1 LEHAARCS
9 LSALIANN
17 AASVRGRTCPALFLR
32 DHIHKVHSASILQIN
47 VSPGGV
53 PKRPIPTGVVTSL
66 GIAGDKQAHPQIHG
80 GPRQAILIVT
90 SEGIDELKEQ
100 GFPLYHGALGENLTT
115 RGLDRR
121 SMRIG
126 QRYRIGEVL
135 LEITKIRAPCDTLN
149 PYGPGIQKAVYDQDV
164 KAGNSASPRWGL
176 SGFYASVL
184 RAGTIHPGD
193 PIQLV
198 DETA

>member
-1 LEHAARCS
+1 MSDH
-9 LSALIANN
+9 IYKVFP
-17 AASVRGRTCPALFLR
+17 ASV
-32 DHIHKVHSASILQIN
+32 VQIN
-47 VSPGGV
+47 VSSGGV
-53 PKRPIPTGVVTSL
+53 PKRPIPAGVVTSL

-80 GPRQAILIVT
+80 GPRQAILIIT

-121 SMRIG
+121 SLRIG

-135 LEITKIRAPCDTLN
+135 LEITKVRAPCETLN

-164 KAGNSASPRWGL
+164 KVGNPASPRWGL
-176 SGFYASVL
+176 SGFYGSVL
-184 RAGTIHPGD
+184 RAGTIRPGD
-193 PIQLV
+193 PIQLL